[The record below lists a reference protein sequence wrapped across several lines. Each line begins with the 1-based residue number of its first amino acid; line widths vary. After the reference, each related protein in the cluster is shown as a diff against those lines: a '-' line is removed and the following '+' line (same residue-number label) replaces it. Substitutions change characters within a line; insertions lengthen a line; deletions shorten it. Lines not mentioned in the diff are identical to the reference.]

1 MKNNKYS
8 TAFSAIGLGLNGLAF
23 LISLLGVWLLP
34 FAFIPFGLGTIFI
47 LLTNLKPKVKAL
59 IIFGTL
65 VAMALPTIYYVS
77 QV

>member
-8 TAFSAIGLGLNGLAF
+8 IVFLVIGAILNFYAFI
-23 LISLLGVWLLP
+23 ISCLGVWLLP
-34 FAFIPFGLGTIFI
+34 FALISFGLGTIFI
-47 LLTNLKPKVKAL
+47 LFSNLKLFYKSL